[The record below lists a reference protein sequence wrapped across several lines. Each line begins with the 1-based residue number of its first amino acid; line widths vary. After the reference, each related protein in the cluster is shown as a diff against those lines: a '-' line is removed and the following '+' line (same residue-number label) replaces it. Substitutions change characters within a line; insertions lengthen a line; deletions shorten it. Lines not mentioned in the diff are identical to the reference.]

1 MIPVEAAHWTALPD
15 RAVRCQLCPLGC
27 RLAEGRDGPCGSRG
41 NRGGRMV
48 PLEYG
53 RLVSAAMDPIEK
65 KPLYHFHPGAPI
77 LSIAALGCNL
87 HCQFCQNWTISQ
99 RHDGRPGGAGA
110 GRRSERGGEHGGE
123 GGGGKHGGGREP
135 RDRRAETGDA
145 TPAQVVA
152 LARDQGSVGI
162 AYTYSEPLVWFEFVR
177 DTAALARAA
186 GLKNVIVTNGFLN
199 EAPLRELLPLIDA
212 ANVDLKAM
220 DDAFYRK
227 VCKARLEPVLGTLR
241 LCRELGVHLEV
252 TNLVIPGWNDGDD
265 QLAALVDFVAGLG
278 RGVPL
283 HFSAYH
289 PAYRF
294 EAPPT
299 PPATLARAAA
309 LARAKLDFVYVGN
322 VHVPG
327 TSDTRCPG
335 CGATVIER
343 AGYRARSRLGPN
355 GVCPDCGRILPV
367 VAA

>member
-1 MIPVEAAHWTALPD
+1 VIPVEAAHWISLPGQ
-15 RAVRCQLCPLGC
+15 AVRCELCPLGC
-27 RLAEGRDGPCGSRG
+27 RLVESRDGPCGSRG

-110 GRRSERGGEHGGE
+110 GRRSGRGGE
-123 GGGGKHGGGREP
+123 GGGERGGGHET
-135 RDRRAETGDA
+135 RDRRAKTGDA

-186 GLKNVIVTNGFLN
+186 GLRNVIVTNGFLN

-227 VCKARLEPVLGTLR
+227 VCKARLEPVLRTLR

-252 TNLVIPGWNDGDD
+252 TNLVIPGWNDRDD

-283 HFSAYH
+283 HFSAYR

-299 PPATLARAAA
+299 PSATLARAAA
-309 LARAKLDFVYVGN
+309 LARGQLDFVYVGN

-327 TSDTRCPG
+327 TSDTLCPG

-343 AGYRARSRLGPN
+343 AGYRARSRLGPD
-355 GVCPDCGRILPV
+355 GACPDCGRSLPV